1 MLSNAHASLIIA
13 TYNNPAY
20 LRLSLNSLLNQVDLP
35 FEVIIADDGST
46 QETYELIAH
55 FKKIFPVPII
65 HIWQPDNGFQ
75 LGRIRNIAVA
85 AANSDYIIQI
95 DGDIIMEPHF
105 IKDHLFHKKANT
117 LLQGSRVM
125 ITEQKAQE
133 LMNCRNVHL
142 SFFSNG
148 LKRKENAIR
157 SRLLSTYLSTRYRNR
172 YPVYYA
178 RGCNMSFYRK
188 DFIAV
193 NGYNN
198 EFVGWGHEDSE
209 LTLRMLNNGCKK
221 DYIKFHC
228 VAYHLYHEE
237 RSRSDE
243 GSNKELMDKQFSLS
257 STWCE
262 DGVDQYLTTFKDYIK
277 Q

>member
-1 MLSNAHASLIIA
+1 MLSNTCASLIIA
-13 TYNNPAY
+13 TYNNPAF
-20 LRLSLNSLLNQVDLP
+20 LRLSLNSLLNQVHLP

-46 QETYELIAH
+46 QETYELISH
-55 FKKIFPVPII
+55 FRKISPVPII
-65 HIWQPDNGFQ
+65 HIWQPDNGFR

-105 IKDHLFHKKANT
+105 IKDHLFHQKTNT

-125 ITEQKAQE
+125 ITKQKTQK
-133 LMNCRNVHL
+133 LINHHNIHL

-148 LKRKENAIR
+148 LRRKENAIR

-172 YPVYYA
+172 YPIYYA
-178 RGCNMSFYRK
+178 RGCNMSFYRE

-243 GSNKELMDKQFSLS
+243 SNNKELMDKQFSLS